1 MDPRRALAWLGV
13 VLLVSAL
20 IYAVHLALHEG
31 QLDEEI
37 EEWVSLSEHLELS
50 IEPSTIVVDV
60 DRIPYN
66 TTVNVTIV
74 NPTNRSL
81 DLFLEITDVSQ
92 PLRDFANVYFGFDHI
107 LAESIVREIHISE
120 YSNETIPLEV
130 HVKGASPILKGVEY
144 QVKLRLYRFY
154 GEYYKRAYGEYDKW
168 AYLSIKF
175 V

>member
-13 VLLVSAL
+13 VLIVSAL

-37 EEWVSLSEHLELS
+37 EEWVSLSERLELS
-50 IEPSTIVVDV
+50 IEPSTIVV

-81 DLFLEITDVSQ
+81 DLFLEITDVPQ

-107 LAESIVREIHISE
+107 LAESIVREVHISE

-144 QVKLRLYRFY
+144 QVKLKLYRFY
-154 GEYYKRAYGEYDKW
+154 GEYYKW